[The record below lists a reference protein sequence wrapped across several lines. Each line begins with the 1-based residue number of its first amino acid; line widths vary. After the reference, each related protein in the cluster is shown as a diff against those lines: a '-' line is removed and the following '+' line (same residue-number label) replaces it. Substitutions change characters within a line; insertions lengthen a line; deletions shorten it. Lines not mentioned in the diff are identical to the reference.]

1 MEEGDVNF
9 MRTVDLFAG
18 CGGLSKGFENAGFDI
33 VGAFENWSAA
43 VECYRNNFSHP
54 VYEADLSDTDNA
66 IKMISALK
74 PELII
79 GGPPCQ
85 DFSHAGKRIEA
96 NRASLTLSYAK
107 IISTIKPPYFVMENV
122 DRAQKSDTYKQ
133 AGTMFKAAG
142 YGLTE
147 TILDA
152 SLCGVPQKRK
162 RFICIGVLNKAD
174 NELKEAVASRLGTKS
189 TTLRDYFGNTLDFE
203 FYYRHPRNYNRRAIF
218 SIDEPS
224 PTIRGVNRPV
234 PKGYLGHSN
243 DACELNE
250 NIRALTTL
258 ERSLIQTFPPEYKW
272 IGSKTE
278 IEQMI
283 GNAVPVK
290 LAEYVANTLNEYINS
305 NKPIPNNQF
314 VLPRDKFRSW
324 LNTNKCYSARSIS
337 DIISR
342 TQRAFSFQNPL
353 NGVVDDYYLFELER
367 NPSYMN
373 LSNSVKSQIK
383 RAIILYKDFYG
394 QVSITFH

>member
-1 MEEGDVNF
+1 

-33 VGAFENWSAA
+33 VGAFENWSIAA
-43 VECYRNNFSHP
+43 ECYHNNFSHP
-54 VYEADLSDTDNA
+54 VYETDLSDTDNA
-66 IKMISALK
+66 IELISALK

-107 IISTIKPPYFVMENV
+107 IISKIKPPYFIMENV

-133 AGTMFKAAG
+133 ARAMFIAAG
-142 YGLTE
+142 FGLTE

-162 RFICIGVLNKAD
+162 RFICIGILNGAD
-174 NELKEAVASRLGTKS
+174 DALKEIITSKMSAKS

-224 PTIRGVNRPV
+224 PTVRGVNRPV
-234 PKGYLGHSN
+234 PKGYQGHPN

-290 LAEYVANTLNEYINS
+290 LAEYVANLLKEYINS
-305 NKPIPNNQF
+305 NKPNQINQF
-314 VLPRDKFRSW
+314 VLPKDKFRSW
-324 LNTNKCYSARSIS
+324 LTINKCYSARSIS

-342 TQRAFSFQNPL
+342 TQRAFSLQSPSNC
-353 NGVVDDYYLFELER
+353 VVDDYYLFELER
-367 NPSYMN
+367 NPSYRN

-383 RAIILYKDFYG
+383 RAIILYKEFSE
-394 QVSITFH
+394 QVVITFH

>member
-1 MEEGDVNF
+1 MGDVNF
-9 MRTVDLFAG
+9 MWTVDLFAG
-18 CGGLSKGFENAGFDI
+18 CGGLSKGFENAGFNI

-107 IISTIKPPYFVMENV
+107 IISAIKPPYFVMENV

-133 AGTMFKAAG
+133 ARTLFKAAG

-162 RFICIGVLNKAD
+162 RFICIGVLNRAD
-174 NELKEAVASRLGTKS
+174 NELKEVVASRLGTKS

-234 PKGYLGHSN
+234 PKGYPGHPN

-290 LAEYVANTLNEYINS
+290 LAEYVANTLNEYLNS
-305 NKPIPNNQF
+305 SKPIQNNQF
-314 VLPRDKFRSW
+314 VLPKDKFRNW
-324 LNTNKCYSARSIS
+324 LNTSKRYAARSVS

-342 TQRAFSFQNPL
+342 TQRAFSFQSPS

-367 NPSYMN
+367 NPSYKN

-383 RAIILYKDFYG
+383 RAIILYKEFSGQDVLTFY
-394 QVSITFH
+394 